1 MTDVTTAATRSNMAP
16 AFASPSF
23 EMPKF
28 DLPNMEMPDLLRE
41 TVEKAASQAKDTCEK
56 AKVAAEQAADLL
68 KDIYAT
74 AAKGATDYN
83 LKLIELARTN
93 TNTTFEYAQELMGG
107 EIPVRARRA
116 IDRTCPQKVRDD
128 DRADKRT
135 DRNCS
140 EGDHRDDRATQGR
153 DNQGAEH
160 DWLKESVGALAA

>member
-93 TNTTFEYAQELMGG
+93 TNTTFEYAQELMGVKSPSELVVLSTAHARKKFETMIAQTKELI
-107 EIPVRARRA
+107 EIA
-116 IDRTCPQKVRDD
+116 QKVTTETT
-128 DRADKRT
+128 AP
-135 DRNCS
+135 
-140 EGDHRDDRATQGR
+140 
-153 DNQGAEH
+153 
-160 DWLKESVGALAA
+160 LKAGITKVLSTTG